1 TLGSAIMLAQKLNRP
16 RLLKVATGLL
26 TCLACWLNHKFTR
39 TQGSPGRSSVGR
51 SPHTGAPI
59 TIILA
64 CHGLF
69 EMNSQTIGA
78 RRKACQASLVN
89 TRTDTGRPDYVDG
102 LLPVINTR
110 LTTSIMLAAATY
122 FHHV

>member
-1 TLGSAIMLAQKLNRP
+1 MLAQKLNRP

-26 TCLACWLNHKFTR
+26 TCLACWLNHNFTR
-39 TQGSPGRSSVGR
+39 TQGSPRRSSVGR

-69 EMNSQTIGA
+69 EMNSHTIAA
-78 RRKACQASLVN
+78 RRKACQAWLIN
-89 TRTDTGRPDYVDG
+89 TRTDAGTPDHVDG
-102 LLPVINTR
+102 LLPISNK
-110 LTTSIMLAAATY
+110 
-122 FHHV
+122 